1 MRSPNE
7 FSLTV
12 GAALLGNEL
21 EFTEGPLTI
30 TIDYIEGDIVSI
42 EKCSCGDINLV
53 NSLAMPTL
61 INSHAHVLDLAIA
74 EEGWDL
80 DIDSVVG
87 EPYGLKYILLRK
99 LPKEVLIRAINSFMK
114 YSLSI
119 GVGGIIEFREL
130 GGYGISLGRSEEL
143 MHYMLF
149 MPSSHNRES
158 IQELNNFISFCDG
171 LGISS
176 PHYFSSDVLKE
187 LINVAKIQGKLV
199 ISHIAE
205 TKDVREESDF
215 ERIIKIS
222 KPDAL
227 VHGYWLSNDDL
238 LTIKDL
244 GITLIICPRS
254 ALWFL
259 SGEPNIKS
267 LYELGINVCLG
278 TDNAGW
284 ISPNL
289 WREMELLSL
298 LMRKYCGLVDAKWV
312 LRTVTVNPLHLLNKN
327 NYLCEGCKAYITLI
341 NIDELGLRSIRNKY
355 LGIVKRG
362 GYEVIDAVIINGKVT
377 YDRWRKFEALRNSIR
392 N

>member
-1 MRSPNE
+1 
-7 FSLTV
+7 
-12 GAALLGNEL
+12 
-21 EFTEGPLTI
+21 
-30 TIDYIEGDIVSI
+30 
-42 EKCSCGDINLV
+42 
-53 NSLAMPTL
+53 MPTL
-61 INSHAHVLDLAIA
+61 INSHTHVLDLAIA

-99 LPKEVLIRAINSFMK
+99 LPREVLIKAINSFMK

-119 GVGGIIEFREL
+119 GVGGVIEFREL
-130 GGYGISLGRSEEL
+130 GGYGISLGKSKEL

-149 MPSSHNRES
+149 MPSSHSRES
-158 IQELNNFISFCDG
+158 VKELNNFISFCDG

-187 LINVAKIQGKLV
+187 LIDVAKTQGKLV

-205 TKDVREESDF
+205 TKDVREEGDF
-215 ERIIKIS
+215 ERIIKIG
-222 KPDAL
+222 KPNAL

-238 LTIKDL
+238 LIIKEL
-244 GITLIICPRS
+244 GITLIVCPRS

-312 LRTVTVNPLHLLNKN
+312 LKTVTVNPLRLLNRN
-327 NYLCEGCKAYITLI
+327 NYLCEGCRAYITLI
-341 NIDELGLRSIRNKY
+341 NIDGLGLRSIRNKY

-362 GYEVIDAVIINGKVT
+362 GHEVVDAVIINGKVT